1 MKIIRTE
8 VLVNSGKFFNTDQ
21 FQAVLNEIRDAISKV
36 VWPLDSQYF
45 SINPVKKG
53 NGVKPIKNGCMIHL
67 ESLGWRLEE
76 RLRISSDM
84 RPGPLDAVKML
95 PDGRLLALEW
105 ETGNISS
112 SHRALNKMTLGILE
126 GALAGGILI
135 LPSRRMYNF
144 LTDRIG
150 NFQEIEPY
158 FPQLKRPDISNGF
171 LAVIEIEHDLEDQN
185 SPLIPKG
192 TDGWAEFQGI

>member
-8 VLVNSGKFFNTDQ
+8 VLINSGQFFNTAQ
-21 FQAVLNEIRDAISKV
+21 FHTVLNEIADSISKV
-36 VWPLDSQYF
+36 VWPLGSQSF

-53 NGVKPIKNGCMIHL
+53 NGVKPIKNGCMEHL

-76 RLRISSDM
+76 RLQISRNM
-84 RPGPLDAVKML
+84 RPGPLDAVKTL

-135 LPSRRMYNF
+135 LPSRKMYNF
-144 LTDRIG
+144 LTDRVG

-158 FPQLKRPDISNGF
+158 FPQLNRPDIKNGY
-171 LAVIEIEHDLEDQN
+171 LAVIEIEHDFEDQN

-192 TDGWAEFQGI
+192 TDGWAEFQGS